1 MNPPHIP
8 ATALDDT
15 LIAGWS
21 GPCEVLAHARF
32 PVALPDAAHL
42 AMLQGKSA
50 WVSCFLSLDACA
62 GESLPRRN
70 VCLDRGQNFSFDPSR
85 CRMRLDPR
93 REEVAT
99 RIATVLRAKGHEVG
113 HLLPVSLGGR
123 QCDAQANA
131 PIPASCSFHGNA
143 RHVEPL
149 PACLRCGGSGR
160 VPFESDDF
168 PPGTNACCCT
178 CSGCRSEKVTIP
190 AADVSALTL
199 AASVAGVEAEGGVV
213 RGVLG
218 ERAPISYMPEVA
230 GRTLTISHGLRSS
243 DVAWWSDCGDWYAV
257 DDDAALLRLGYA
269 YLDPAAPF
277 GVVVPT
283 FDLEKR

>member
-1 MNPPHIP
+1 MNRPYIPHASLKGDII
-8 ATALDDT
+8 T
-15 LIAGWS
+15 GWS

-42 AMLQGKSA
+42 AMLQGRSA

-62 GESLPRRN
+62 GEALPRRN

-85 CRMRLDPR
+85 CRMRLDPTR
-93 REEVAT
+93 PEVAH
-99 RIATVLRAKGHEVG
+99 RIADVLRAKGHEVG
-113 HLLPVSLGGR
+113 HLLPVALGGR
-123 QCDAQANA
+123 QGDVIAEEQDRADD
-131 PIPASCSFHGNA
+131 PCSAHAVGAGELCSLSRPCPVA
-143 RHVEPL
+143 R
-149 PACLRCGGSGR
+149 
-160 VPFESDDF
+160 
-168 PPGTNACCCT
+168 GTPQRT
-178 CSGCRSEKVTIP
+178 IRRTIP
-190 AADVSALTL
+190 AADVSAVLL

-230 GRTLTISHGLRSS
+230 GRKLTISHGLRSS